1 MAALFARIL
10 AVLIGVF
17 ALSEELN
24 LSFRA
29 AMRRLA
35 ATVTVLSCR
44 DPQGQRIGMT
54 ATAVTSVSTEPPA
67 LLACVNRS
75 AAIHAHLAL
84 GQKLCINLLHSGQ
97 REISNACS
105 GGEEGEGRFRV
116 GDWQNDADG
125 VPYLADGQANIFCAV
140 EAVHAYGS
148 HGIFIGR
155 VLSVR
160 NRDAIDP
167 LVYQDGRYMR
177 TIGLD

>member
-1 MAALFARIL
+1 M
-10 AVLIGVF
+10 
-17 ALSEELN
+17 SDDLN

-35 ATVTVLSCR
+35 ATVTVLTCR

-54 ATAVTSVSTEPPA
+54 ATAVTSVSTDPPA

-84 GQKLCINLLHSGQ
+84 GQKLCINLLHTGQ

-105 GGEEGEGRFRV
+105 GGEEGEGRFVV
-116 GDWQNDADG
+116 GDWRDDADG

-140 EAVHAYGS
+140 EAVHTYGS

-155 VLSVR
+155 VLTVR

-167 LVYQDGRYMR
+167 LVYQDGKYVR
-177 TIGLD
+177 TVVLE

>member
-1 MAALFARIL
+1 MSDDLTL
-10 AVLIGVF
+10 T
-17 ALSEELN
+17 
-24 LSFRA
+24 FRA

-35 ATVTVLSCR
+35 ATVTVLTCR

-84 GQKLCINLLHSGQ
+84 GQKLCINLLHTGQ

-105 GGEEGEGRFRV
+105 GGEEGEGRFTQ
-116 GDWQNDADG
+116 GDWRDDPDG
-125 VPYLADGQANIFCAV
+125 VPYLADGQSNIFCTV

-167 LVYQDGRYMR
+167 LVYQDGKYMR
-177 TIGLD
+177 TVPLD

>member
-1 MAALFARIL
+1 MSNDLPQT
-10 AVLIGVF
+10 
-17 ALSEELN
+17 
-24 LSFRA
+24 FRA

-35 ATVTVLSCR
+35 ATVTVLTCR
-44 DPQGQRIGMT
+44 DPEGQRIGMT

-84 GQKLCINLLHSGQ
+84 GQKFCINLLHTGQ

-105 GGEEGEGRFRV
+105 GGEEGEGRFV
-116 GDWQNDADG
+116 LGDWRDDADS
-125 VPYLADGQANIFCAV
+125 VPYLADGQSNIFCAV
-140 EAVHAYGS
+140 EAVHTYGS

-160 NRDAIDP
+160 NRDAIAP
-167 LVYQDGRYMR
+167 LVYQDGKYMR
-177 TIGLD
+177 TIPLD

>member
-10 AVLIGVF
+10 AALIGVF

-116 GDWQNDADG
+116 GDWRNDADG